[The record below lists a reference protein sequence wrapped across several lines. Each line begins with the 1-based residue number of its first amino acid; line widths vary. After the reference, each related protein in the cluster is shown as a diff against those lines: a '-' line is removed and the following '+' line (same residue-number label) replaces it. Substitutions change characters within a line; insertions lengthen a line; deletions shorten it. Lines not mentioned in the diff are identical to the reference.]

1 MEERTPSQLLRAG
14 TVGGVRPAPQQTR
27 PPTRIGTVNSATY
40 QEFLA
45 NIIGYYIIC
54 EFLIGV
60 DRLVLR
66 QGELID
72 VGESYF
78 TLYDPV
84 QLAYTVCDL
93 YSLKFVTYFN
103 EGLRPT
109 STEFVEWLRAVQEA
123 NSLFYSAPSGSQ
135 S

>member
-1 MEERTPSQLLRAG
+1 HRLR
-14 TVGGVRPAPQQTR
+14 
-27 PPTRIGTVNSATY
+27 
-40 QEFLA
+40 FLA
-45 NIIGYYIIC
+45 FAPAINC
-54 EFLIGV
+54 KT
-60 DRLVLR
+60 
-66 QGELID
+66 
-72 VGESYF
+72 S
-78 TLYDPV
+78 
-84 QLAYTVCDL
+84 DL

>member
-14 TVGGVRPAPQQTR
+14 TVGSVRPSQRQPAPEPR
-27 PPTRIGTVNSATY
+27 RENAVNSATY

-45 NIIGYYIIC
+45 QNIGYYVLC

-66 QGELID
+66 QGELVE

-78 TLYDPV
+78 TLYDSGT
-84 QLAYTVCDL
+84 LSYTVCDL
-93 YSLKFVTYFN
+93 YSLKFVTYFEN
-103 EGLRPT
+103 GQRPT
-109 STEFVEWLRAVQEA
+109 SQEFIDWLRAVQENNA
-123 NSLFYSAPSGSQ
+123 LFYSGEQ
-135 S
+135 